1 MEVETEPD
9 DKVLRGFA
17 GYGLKR
23 AWLAVHSE
31 LTSALERFDLK
42 LITYS
47 ALALIVANPGL
58 RPSQL
63 AELLALER
71 SNLVGF
77 LDQLEKSGLIRRS
90 ASRVDRRAQVLTATD
105 AGREVCRKATEAI
118 ARSEEAMLGQV
129 TQAERSVL
137 TGALRKI
144 ETAAAR
150 LREE

>member
-23 AWLAVHSE
+23 AWLAVHSQ
-31 LTSALERFDLK
+31 LTSVLERFDLK
-42 LITYS
+42 LVTYS
-47 ALALIVANPGL
+47 ALALIVANPGM

-77 LDQLEKSGLIRRS
+77 LDQLEKAGLIRRS

-105 AGREVCRKATEAI
+105 VGRQVYRDATQAVET
-118 ARSEEAMLGQV
+118 SEEAMLGQV
-129 TQAERSVL
+129 TQAERAVL
-137 TGALRKI
+137 TSALRKI
-144 ETAAAR
+144 ETAAVR